1 MNRRNTLRFHAQAS
15 HKFQR
20 SYLSTNSLIKRHLR
34 HFIISCLAF
43 GTGLAFTSC
52 DMKLNIIPTNKF
64 ALLSAALFAVTLAFS
79 QNASALPTP
88 MPPSTALAFNDT
100 HVVGTI
106 TPGAPADPADVA
118 TYINNMIAL
127 PAGGSDTF
135 AGQTIT
141 RSTNLF
147 GSLPTASA
155 TGAVTGT
162 GTTIDLNT
170 LGTFT
175 YLFAKYDGQNDIS
188 QVWNI
193 AGLTGVLTIPAFGP
207 LGYGLSGW
215 ILFGPTGTVPDGG
228 TTVMLLGAALGALGM
243 ARRFLK
249 R

>member
-1 MNRRNTLRFHAQAS
+1 
-15 HKFQR
+15 
-20 SYLSTNSLIKRHLR
+20 
-34 HFIISCLAF
+34 
-43 GTGLAFTSC
+43 
-52 DMKLNIIPTNKF
+52 MKINVIPTNKL
-64 ALLSAALFAVTLAFS
+64 AILSAAAVCAVMLAFTN
-79 QNASALPTP
+79 NANADATLGFFP
-88 MPPSTALAFNDT
+88 DV

-118 TYINNMIAL
+118 TYINFMTAL
-127 PAGGSDTF
+127 APGGAGVFS
-135 AGQTIT
+135 GQIIT

-155 TGAVTGT
+155 TGAVSGT

-175 YLFAKYDGQNDIS
+175 YLFAKYDGQNDVS

-193 AGLTGVLTIPAFGP
+193 SGLTGVLTIPAVGP
-207 LGYGLSGW
+207 LGHDLSGW
-215 ILFGPTGTVPDGG
+215 ILFGPTGAVPDGG

-249 R
+249 I